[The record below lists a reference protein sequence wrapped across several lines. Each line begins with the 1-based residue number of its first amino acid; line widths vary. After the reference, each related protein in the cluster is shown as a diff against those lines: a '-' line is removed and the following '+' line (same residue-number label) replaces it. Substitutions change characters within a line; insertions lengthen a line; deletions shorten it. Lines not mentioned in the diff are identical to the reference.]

1 MIACIE
7 AVRGG
12 NERNTD
18 LGFRANT
25 VLAIDP
31 NVLGHAV
38 ALLFEIHVFHELES
52 RSAMGKLQWKLRELR
67 THILRVG
74 DGS

>member
-12 NERNTD
+12 SEQNTD

-38 ALLFEIHVFHELES
+38 ALLIKIHVFQELES
-52 RSAMGKLQWKLRELR
+52 KSAMGKL
-67 THILRVG
+67 
-74 DGS
+74 